1 MLTTLDRYILR
12 GLIVN
17 YLIAIGVMISLYIV
31 LDMFINLD
39 EFTENATETHSVLP
53 DIISYYGN
61 RVFQYFAQLSGV
73 ITLFACMLTL
83 SRMRRINEMTAI
95 LAGGVSLYRVAA
107 TVIGFGLATTTMWY
121 IDSEYIIPSIAHKLA
136 RDHDDAQGTKTF
148 KLRFLLDSDGSL
160 MSAHRY
166 DPQTEEL
173 HRLLILKRDA
183 DGRLNNIIQADR
195 ATWFPDKPGSQR
207 GVWKLERGFEIAR
220 PTESEAAFDPG
231 DDIRRHIIDQVASDL
246 SPQAIEMRQSA
257 GWINFL
263 SSSRLDELGERL
275 DPASQG
281 RIRHAKHVRFTTPIV
296 NLLMLVLGLPFVLT
310 RVPANVLGSVL
321 KLLLVCGS
329 CFLFT
334 FISQTFGKNGTPL
347 PAWMPIMVFTPIA
360 VILFDR
366 LKS

>member
-12 GLIVN
+12 SLIVN

-31 LDMFINLD
+31 LDMFVNLD
-39 EFTENATETHSVLP
+39 EFAENASESHSVIP
-53 DIISYYGN
+53 DIFSYYGN
-61 RVFQYFAQLSGV
+61 RIFQYFAQLSGV
-73 ITLFACMLTL
+73 ITLFACMMTL

-95 LAGGVSLYRVAA
+95 LAGGISLYRVAA
-107 TVIGFGLATTTMWY
+107 TVLGFGLATTTMWY

-136 RDHDDAQGTKTF
+136 RDHDDAQGLKTF

-160 MSAHRY
+160 MSAHQY
-166 DPQTEEL
+166 DPKEQEL
-173 HRLLILKRDA
+173 HRLLILKRDENGTLS
-183 DGRLNNIIQADR
+183 DIIQADH
-195 ATWFPDKPGSQR
+195 AIWLPDNPGSNH

-220 PTESEAAFDPG
+220 TSESDTAFDPSE
-231 DDIRRHIIDQVASDL
+231 DIRRRVIDEVASDL

-310 RVPANVLGSVL
+310 RIPANVLGSVL

-334 FISQTFGKNGTPL
+334 FVSHTFGKNGTPL
-347 PAWMPIMVFTPIA
+347 PAWLPIMVFTPIA
-360 VILFDR
+360 VFLLDR
-366 LKS
+366 IKS

>member
-31 LDMFINLD
+31 LDMFVNLD
-39 EFTENATETHSVLP
+39 EFTENATEDHSVIP

-61 RVFQYFAQLSGV
+61 RIFQYFAQLSGV
-73 ITLFACMLTL
+73 ITLFASMMTL

-107 TVIGFGLATTTMWY
+107 TVLGFGLATTTMWY

-136 RDHDDAQGTKTF
+136 RDHDDAQGLKTF
-148 KLRFLLDSDGSL
+148 TLRFLLDSDGSL
-160 MSAHRY
+160 VSAHRY
-166 DPQTEEL
+166 DPKSQEIE
-173 HRLLILKRDA
+173 RLLIIKRDKE
-183 DGRLNNIIQADR
+183 GRLNNVIQADR
-195 ATWFPDKPGSQR
+195 ATWIPDKPGSQR

-220 PTESEAAFDPG
+220 IGDTDIAFNPG
-231 DDIRRHIIDQVASDL
+231 DDIERRIVDQVASDL

-263 SSSRLDELGERL
+263 SSSRLEELGERL

-334 FISQTFGKNGTPL
+334 FVSHTFGKNGTPL

-360 VILFDR
+360 VFLLDR
-366 LKS
+366 IKS